1 MAKISQKTIKL
12 DSSAKAEVSDNKFK
26 VTGPKGELSLDF
38 PGDITVSVENGAVSV
53 ITTSGNRT
61 LFGLYSALITNLVNG
76 VTLGF
81 KKDLEMVGIGYKA
94 KKEGRDLVL
103 TIGFS
108 HPVRYTPPVGCE
120 VSVTEDSRIT
130 VSGISRE
137 SVGQT
142 AAEIKKLKR
151 PEPYKGKGIKYAGE
165 IIKRKAGKAGKVG
178 AAK

>member
-1 MAKISQKTIKL
+1 MSKISQKAIAL
-12 DSSAKAEVSDNKFK
+12 ESSTTAEVSGSKFK
-26 VTGPKGELSLDF
+26 VTGLKGELSLDF
-38 PGDITVSVENGAVSV
+38 PAGITVTVGNGTVSL
-53 ITTSGNRT
+53 TTNSDDRT
-61 LFGLYSALITNLVNG
+61 LFGLYVALIRNLVNG
-76 VTLGF
+76 VTVGF

-94 KKEGRDLVL
+94 KKDGRDLVL

-120 VSVTEDSRIT
+120 ISVTDDVKIT

-137 SVGQT
+137 LVGQV
-142 AAEIKKLKR
+142 ASEIKKLKR

-165 IIKRKAGKAGKVG
+165 VVKRKAGKAGKVG